1 MKDYVANNFK
11 ATYSQYAMEQSLP
24 IWGDLEGWSRE
35 TMFEKYPSISPYTYC
50 ANNPMKFVDP
60 TGEDWY
66 EAEDGKVTWTDCTNK
81 KDFTASGI
89 KGTYLGKTH
98 KADGKYYSLFGQ
110 TMNANSKQGK
120 ITQKIDKAFI
130 NYANYLEEH
139 KNAGNLN
146 DNPYDAEWHE
156 PTQSSTDFSGVVPF
170 DNSFWSSGNV
180 HGPNEMGKYAG
191 MADIYFMVTGKGMSG
206 KFECFSRGMKEGRLT
221 GNTGQL
227 PISGFLLYI
236 NSTSSKKPIV
246 TLRFNSKSS
255 VESFQ
260 TKFFNLFPN
269 ARPSKK

>member
-1 MKDYVANNFK
+1 MNQPYK
-11 ATYSQYAMEQSLP
+11 AILSQYALP
-24 IWGDLEGWSRE
+24 QFLPTGGDLEVCSLK
-35 TMFEKYPSISPYTYC
+35 TMMFEKYPSISPYTYC
-50 ANNPMKFVDP
+50 ANNPMKYVDP

-98 KADGKYYSLFGQ
+98 KADGKYHSLFGQ

-130 NYANYLEEH
+130 NYANYLEER

-170 DNSFWSSGNV
+170 DNSFWSSGNA
-180 HGPNEMGKYAG
+180 HGPNEMGTYAG
-191 MADIYFMVTGKGMSG
+191 MAGIYLNVAGANMDG
-206 KFECFSRGMKEGRLT
+206 KFQGFDFGKKENTIGGRSGSYSITGYLLT
-221 GNTGQL
+221 MANTKQ
-227 PISGFLLYI
+227 
-236 NSTSSKKPIV
+236 
-246 TLRFNSKSS
+246 
-255 VESFQ
+255 E
-260 TKFFNLFPN
+260 
-269 ARPSKK
+269 